1 MGQKKGFRSVPIIS
15 ISILVTVAMA
25 AIWFSP
31 AVEISSQT
39 QPGADSANRD
49 TIAFD
54 DFTNEYSENTQVY
67 FHIPPS
73 WTASFRHEL

>member
-39 QPGADSANRD
+39 QPGADSANYD
-49 TIAFD
+49 IIAFD
-54 DFTNEYSENTQVY
+54 DFANEYSENTQVY

-73 WTASFRHEL
+73 RTASFGHEL